1 MKISEFLRRSYV
13 KDYIFDIV
21 HYDINYVIDASNH
34 IFTSNQK
41 ITFKCKGC
49 KDVKKIEGGIQGHL
63 TVDSVEL
70 FLKESKQKIL
80 SHWEIQEF
88 EGPYIQKEGL
98 EGIYSKLVVLHLNES
113 INPEKE
119 MILQINLH
127 MPKEE
132 IMKSKP
138 LYMWSFCIHQEV
150 CYAVNPYG
158 GQYFMLVPATF
169 SAPFDITI
177 KYPKEQS
184 ACIPGLRLSKTHEG
198 NYLVE
203 HYRSETEN
211 IPVFAVSNYKKIS
224 REKDGFGIEF
234 YLYPHQSVNEKTI
247 DQILEIIQ
255 LYITTFG
262 DNGTRFYKFATVG
275 ENPSRL
281 PGGENKGNAIFYP
294 EEFFSNDLSEQ
305 SAFLN
310 FISTNSHEIYHN
322 WNLFYSSVSGFLSEW
337 FGEGGANFIAAWAIE
352 QVIGVNEG
360 VLVRE
365 AYLMD
370 YLKREGY
377 KATEPLAMA
386 SKLGGDKSRALMYNF
401 GALVWE
407 QLRQKIGETALID
420 GLAKF
425 YEKYPFQ
432 LGTINNFFTCLQE
445 YTEVDVRGYMDQWIN
460 YNTKIELSIEKVNY
474 EKISAIGKCEVTI
487 QITAD
492 RDYELF
498 TELGYRFA
506 DESDWNIIPLH
517 FMKQGGK
524 NKISFDCE
532 LKPVM
537 IQLDPF
543 YRIPHIKIENCV
555 WRLPRSG

>member
-1 MKISEFLRRSYV
+1 MKISEFLMSSYV
-13 KDYIFDIV
+13 KDYVFDIV

-49 KDVKKIEGGIQGHL
+49 KDVKKIEGGIHGHL

-70 FLKESKQKIL
+70 FLKGSKQKIL
-80 SHWEIQEF
+80 SHWDIQEF
-88 EGPYIQKEGL
+88 EGPYIQREGL

-113 INPEKE
+113 IDPEKE
-119 MILQINLH
+119 MILQVNLH

-150 CYAVNPYG
+150 SYAVQPYS
-158 GQYFMLVPATF
+158 GQYFMLFPATF

-177 KYPKEQS
+177 KYPEGQS
-184 ACIPGLRLSKTHEG
+184 ACLPGLLLSSTSEG
-198 NYLVE
+198 NYIVE

-224 REKDGFGIEF
+224 REKDNFGIEF
-234 YLYPHQSVNEKTI
+234 YLYPHQSVDEKTI

-255 LYITTFG
+255 LYVTTFG

-281 PGGENKGNAIFYP
+281 PGGENKGNAIYYP

-305 SAFLN
+305 SAFLD

-322 WNLFYSSVSGFLSEW
+322 WNLFYSSVNGILNEW

-352 QVIGVNEG
+352 KVIGVNEG
-360 VLVRE
+360 ARIRE
-365 AYLMD
+365 SYLMD
-370 YLKREGY
+370 YLKREGH
-377 KATEPLAMA
+377 KAAEPLAMA
-386 SKLGGDKSRALMYNF
+386 SKLSGDRSRALMYDF

-425 YEKYPFQ
+425 YERYPFKVR
-432 LGTINNFFTCLQE
+432 TIDDFFACLQE
-445 YTEVDVRGYMDQWIN
+445 NTEVDVRGYMDQWIN
-460 YNTKIELSIEKVNY
+460 YNTKIGLSIENVDF
-474 EKISAIGKCEVTI
+474 EKTGEIGRCEVTV
-487 QITAD
+487 QISAD

-517 FMKQGGK
+517 FMKQGEK

-532 LKPVM
+532 SKPVM
-537 IQLDPF
+537 IQLDPY
-543 YRIPHIKIENCV
+543 YRIPRINTENCV
-555 WRLPRSG
+555 WRLTR

>member
-1 MKISEFLRRSYV
+1 MKIREFLKRSYA

-21 HYDINYVIDASNH
+21 HYDIEYVVDASSH
-34 IFTSNQK
+34 IFTSNQR

-70 FLKESKQKIL
+70 FLKGSEQKIL

-113 INPEKE
+113 INSEKE
-119 MILQINLH
+119 MILQIGFH

-138 LYMWSFCIHQEV
+138 LYMWSFCIHKEV
-150 CYAVNPYG
+150 CYAVDPYA
-158 GQYFMLVPATF
+158 GQYFMLIPATI

-177 KYPKEQS
+177 KYPKGQS
-184 ACIPGLRLSKTHEG
+184 ACLPGLLLSKTYEG

-211 IPVFAVSNYKKIS
+211 IPVFAVSDYKKIS
-224 REKDGFGIEF
+224 REKDGFRIEF
-234 YLYPHQSVNEKTI
+234 YLYPHQSVSEKTV
-247 DQILEIIQ
+247 DHILEIMR

-262 DNGTRFYKFATVG
+262 DNGIRFYRFATVG
-275 ENPSRL
+275 ETPSRL

-294 EEFFSNDLSEQ
+294 EEFFSKNLSEG

-322 WNLFYSSVSGFLSEW
+322 WNLFYSSVNGVLSEW

-352 QVIGVNEG
+352 KIIGVDEG
-360 VLVRE
+360 AIVRE
-365 AYLMD
+365 AYLRD
-370 YLKREGY
+370 YLENEGY
-377 KATEPLAMA
+377 KATESVAMA
-386 SKLGGDKSRALMYNF
+386 SKLSGDKSRALMYDF

-432 LGTINNFFTCLQE
+432 SRTIDDVFACLQDN
-445 YTEVDVRGYMDQWIN
+445 TEVDVRGYIDQWIN
-460 YNTKIELSIEKVNY
+460 YNTKIELSIEKVDY
-474 EKISAIGKCEVTI
+474 VEISAIGKCEVTV

-498 TELGYRFA
+498 TELGYKFA
-506 DESDWNIIPLH
+506 DESDWNIVPLH
-517 FMKQGGK
+517 FMKQGEE

-532 LKPVM
+532 SKPVM
-537 IQLDPF
+537 IQVDPF
-543 YRIPHIKIENCV
+543 CRVPHINIGNCI
-555 WRLPRSG
+555 WRLPRSS